1 MWSLGR
7 SPINLNELRKLLLE
21 YPDKLNADI
30 LYDGFCTGFKINY
43 TGPRTPLESKNLKS
57 VFQNPELVVKKLQ
70 SEIDL
75 GRIAGPFENRP
86 ISNLRCSPIGLLP
99 KKTGGFRLITHLSH
113 PPENSVNYYIDPEY
127 STVKYS
133 TFDHAIS
140 IIQRLGKSAMIGKT
154 DLKSAFRLLPVYP
167 GCFDLLGFKYNDYY
181 FIDKMMPMGCSESC
195 AYFEKFSTFIEWAVK
210 REARSK
216 DIDHYLDDF
225 LFAGEAHT
233 GECDRLMNSFKN
245 VCNRLNI
252 PIADE
257 KTEGPT
263 TVLEYLGITIDT
275 DKMMVKIPTNKL
287 SELREKISLVLNSKK
302 VTLKVLQSLCGSLAF
317 CTRALPAG
325 RAFCRRIY
333 SSMSK
338 AKKSFHFIRVSQGLR
353 ADLLVWNEFLQ
364 KFNGISYIHNLDWST
379 NFDIELYTDSAGGI
393 AKGCGAYFA
402 GKWAFLQWPVRW
414 YSSDIMRDMT
424 YLELVPIALAVY
436 LWGSQFKHKKNSFIF

>member
-1 MWSLGR
+1 
-7 SPINLNELRKLLLE
+7 
-21 YPDKLNADI
+21 
-30 LYDGFCTGFKINY
+30 
-43 TGPRTPLESKNLKS
+43 
-57 VFQNPELVVKKLQ
+57 
-70 SEIDL
+70 
-75 GRIAGPFENRP
+75 
-86 ISNLRCSPIGLLP
+86 
-99 KKTGGFRLITHLSH
+99 
-113 PPENSVNYYIDPEY
+113 
-127 STVKYS
+127 
-133 TFDHAIS
+133 
-140 IIQRLGKSAMIGKT
+140 MIGKT

-414 YSSDIMRDMT
+414 YSSDIIRDMT

-436 LWGSQFKHKKNSFIF
+436 LWGSQFKHKKILLYSDNAAVVSVLNNRSSKSDRVMSLVRPIVYWTLLIDFQFKAKHIYSAENGIADAISRQQVDRFRRLAPSADVHPCLIPAEFWNLLC